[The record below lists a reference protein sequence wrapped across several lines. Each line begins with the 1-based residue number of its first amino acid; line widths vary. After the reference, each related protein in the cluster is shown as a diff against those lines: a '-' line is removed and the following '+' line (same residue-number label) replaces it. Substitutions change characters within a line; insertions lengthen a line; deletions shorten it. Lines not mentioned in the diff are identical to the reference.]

1 VSSGTESGDGNPVCS
16 SEFLPFPLSVRGVS
30 RSNSAGEAARY
41 ERPRTRDKNK
51 SSAMKVRG
59 VGKNDDVY
67 SFNVRLAK
75 NCIE

>member
-1 VSSGTESGDGNPVCS
+1 VSSGTESGDENPLCS

-30 RSNSAGEAARY
+30 RSNSVGEAARY

-59 VGKNDDVY
+59 GWENDDVY
-67 SFNVRLAK
+67 SFDVRLAK